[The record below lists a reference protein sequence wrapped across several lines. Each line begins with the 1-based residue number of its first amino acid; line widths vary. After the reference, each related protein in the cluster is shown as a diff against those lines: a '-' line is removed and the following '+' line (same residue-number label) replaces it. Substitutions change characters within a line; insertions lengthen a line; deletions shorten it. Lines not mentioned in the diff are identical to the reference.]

1 MTDTLAAFLFSKQ
14 KFKHFTSKRKIVKQT
29 APTNQPTNS
38 ACTQPFG
45 ERRALMILPTSRHA
59 PTKFRRRSRLF
70 LLCTVAAAVLALV
83 FLSQRQLHHKTA
95 ESDKIENNYPQRNA
109 IPRRNRFQNPI
120 MGHPV
125 EIQHV
130 PKLEQVPEL
139 RQFPNR
145 DVQKKLLDT
154 PENHAELNKQDTV
167 SNNVAHEDPKMDS
180 TGNDTLD
187 KEMELAEEELQNEE
201 EQPDERVELGVNAPT
216 VENTLQN
223 DHNPGTNNDNPDEID
238 PGNDANDNADAVD
251 EDSEIDDS
259 ITADELIKRNSAKR
273 GLRLKGVRE
282 EDLVWLEGESEEF
295 ADELKQRHEAIMH
308 TNKRQRDERRR
319 KRNERRRAR
328 LARAKSV
335 QEKLQAHK
343 ANNAN
348 FA

>member
-1 MTDTLAAFLFSKQ
+1 MGLGRDT
-14 KFKHFTSKRKIVKQT
+14 R
-29 APTNQPTNS
+29 
-38 ACTQPFG
+38 
-45 ERRALMILPTSRHA
+45 LMILPASMQS

-70 LLCTVAAAVLALV
+70 LLCIIVATGLVLV
-83 FLSQRQLHHKTA
+83 FLNQQQQQQLHQNPT
-95 ESDKIENNYPQRNA
+95 ENDKIENNYPQRNS

-120 MGHPV
+120 AGPHPV

-130 PKLEQVPEL
+130 PKVQQAPKVH
-139 RQFPNR
+139 QFTNPN
-145 DVQKKLLDT
+145 VEKKLLDT
-154 PENHAELNKQDTV
+154 PENHEPLINKQGKRS
-167 SNNVAHEDPKMDS
+167 SNNTPSEDAKMDS

-216 VENTLQN
+216 AENTLQN
-223 DHNPGTNNDNPDEID
+223 EPNPGVNENSDESD
-238 PGNDANDNADAVD
+238 SGNDGNDSADAAD

-295 ADELKQRHEAIMH
+295 VDELKQRHEAIMH

-319 KRNERRRAR
+319 KRNERRKAR

-348 FA
+348 NFS

>member
-1 MTDTLAAFLFSKQ
+1 
-14 KFKHFTSKRKIVKQT
+14 
-29 APTNQPTNS
+29 
-38 ACTQPFG
+38 
-45 ERRALMILPTSRHA
+45 MILSNSIHA

-70 LLCTVAAAVLALV
+70 LLCIIVAAALALV
-83 FLSQRQLHHKTA
+83 FLNQQQQLHQRTT
-95 ESDKIENNYPQRNA
+95 ESDKIENNYPQSNA

-120 MGHPV
+120 VGPHPV

-130 PKLEQVPEL
+130 PKLRQVPDGRPFL
-139 RQFPNR
+139 NPDAQSNF
-145 DVQKKLLDT
+145 LDT
-154 PENHAELNKQDTV
+154 PENHEAILNKQDSV
-167 SNNVAHEDPKMDS
+167 SNNAAIEDPKMDS

-223 DHNPGTNNDNPDEID
+223 DPNPGTNENPDESD
-238 PGNDANDNADAVD
+238 PGIDGNDNADAAD

-308 TNKRQRDERRR
+308 ANKRQRDERRR

-328 LARAKSV
+328 MARAKSV